1 MIKNDYSFL
10 GLIQKSGN
18 LVSGSDVVE
27 MEIKKKKCK
36 LLIISMDASDN
47 TREKFEKL
55 ARLYNVNYV
64 TFGNKEEIGI
74 SIGKSSRSILSIKD
88 ENFAKGFLNKIGKN
102 NSGGEK
108 DVENKDL

>member
-1 MIKNDYSFL
+1 MINNEYSFL

-18 LVSGSDVVE
+18 LISGSDVVE
-27 MEIKKKKCK
+27 IDIKKNKCK
-36 LLIISMDASDN
+36 LLIISNDASEN
-47 TREKFEKL
+47 TRTKFEKL
-55 ARLYNVNYV
+55 ALLYNVKYV
-64 TFGNKEEIGI
+64 NFGNKEEIGI

-108 DVENKDL
+108 DVENKNL